1 MLNLSRPISHSSP
14 IVFNTFY
21 FPRILMQGP
30 LSNHDPPIRYHFS
43 HIFSRAI
50 CYHATHG
57 IWLFSVESCQSFAL
71 AEPRG
76 GGLGLRTCTSPLFE
90 NIGLV
95 IGPNLHR
102 NSQGEGPRGEGRG
115 REYA

>member
-1 MLNLSRPISHSSP
+1 
-14 IVFNTFY
+14 
-21 FPRILMQGP
+21 MQGP

-76 GGLGLRTCTSPLFE
+76 G
-90 NIGLV
+90 V
-95 IGPNLHR
+95 WV
-102 NSQGEGPRGEGRG
+102 
-115 REYA
+115 YAHVPPHFLKI